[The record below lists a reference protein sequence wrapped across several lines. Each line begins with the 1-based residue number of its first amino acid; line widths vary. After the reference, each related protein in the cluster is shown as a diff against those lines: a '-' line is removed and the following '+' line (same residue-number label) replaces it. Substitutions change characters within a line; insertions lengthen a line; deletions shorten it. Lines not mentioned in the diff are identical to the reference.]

1 MKHRLLRVN
10 ELLKRELSALL
21 LRDVDFGEVLVTVN
35 QVDVTPDLKN
45 AHVFI
50 SILGAKGR
58 KEVLPKLEANR
69 ATLQADLSKHVVLKY
84 TPHLV
89 FHLDDSIER
98 GDRVLEI
105 LQEIEPPAAPGGFMT
120 AATAAPSLANSTFA
134 EIAAVLREHESFVV
148 LSHVRPDG
156 DALGSQIAMGL
167 ALRQL
172 GKKVKVWNEE
182 GLLEKFT
189 FLPGGELVSLPPD
202 QPEDFDVV
210 LALDT
215 ATRQRLGDKVLAAI
229 GQAKVW
235 INIDHHPSN
244 PRYGDLVH
252 IDPIAPATGQIL
264 FELLESQDLPLDQA
278 IAENLFAAISTDTG
292 SFQYPN
298 TTDRTFEIAAAI
310 LRCGIKVGE
319 LSQQL
324 YESYPRRRI
333 ELLRVLLDRM
343 RFDAGGK
350 VATFS
355 LPLATADELGVIP
368 EDNEG
373 LIDHLRAIE
382 GVVVAGFF
390 EELEG
395 GKVRVS
401 MRSKDERA
409 DVCAICQSFKGG
421 GHKLAA
427 GARVPGGLNE
437 VAERVIAAAVAAVES
452 L

>member
-1 MKHRLLRVN
+1 MN
-10 ELLKRELSALL
+10 TTTA
-21 LRDVDFGEVLVTVN
+21 EV
-35 QVDVTPDLKN
+35 
-45 AHVFI
+45 
-50 SILGAKGR
+50 S
-58 KEVLPKLEANR
+58 
-69 ATLQADLSKHVVLKY
+69 
-84 TPHLV
+84 
-89 FHLDDSIER
+89 
-98 GDRVLEI
+98 
-105 LQEIEPPAAPGGFMT
+105 PAANT
-120 AATAAPSLANSTFA
+120 TNATFS
-134 EIAAVLREHESFVV
+134 EIAAALREHETFVV

-167 ALRQL
+167 ALQQL

-189 FLPGGELVSLPPD
+189 FLPGGELVTLPPNE
-202 QPEDFDVV
+202 PEDFDVV

-215 ATRQRLGDKVLAAI
+215 ATRQRLGDNVLAAV
-229 GQAKVW
+229 GQAKLW

-252 IDPIAPATGQIL
+252 IDSIAPATGQIL
-264 FELLESQDLPLDQA
+264 FELLQGQELPLDEG

-310 LRCGIKVGE
+310 LRCGISVGR

-343 RFDAGGK
+343 RFDADGK
-350 VATFS
+350 VASFS
-355 LPLATADELGVIP
+355 LPLATAHELGVIP

-382 GVVVAGFF
+382 GVIIAIFF
-390 EELEG
+390 EELED

-401 MRSKDERA
+401 MRSKDDRA
-409 DVCAICQSFKGG
+409 DVCEICKSFKGG
-421 GHKLAA
+421 GHTLAA
-427 GARVPGGLNE
+427 GARLSGGLDDA
-437 VAERVIAAAVAAVES
+437 VSRVIAASVETVKA